1 MGKFGKISVIN
12 LIFLKIFMHNFYFLW
27 TFWDSNIF
35 IFLYASSIC
44 WTAREGG
51 QVPGLRTVQR
61 VQSRDPLPPPPPPR
75 APPGPGPWL
84 ISIPHISYVSKLNI
98 NDGNSNYSQCYL
110 RITHYLIVSVSSS
123 IPNNGVK
130 GQRIRIISHRC
141 VKLVGPFSTIYRNV
155 MATLFMGFHHTRIQT
170 WIGPT
175 NPTLIVWLTL
185 NLIVHDGNIIWLWI
199 FEETSFWNLWGS
211 NCIFIDV
218 F

>member
-1 MGKFGKISVIN
+1 MVFFLHFFFLVTWESLGKYICYKFNFLS
-12 LIFLKIFMHNFYFLW
+12 LKIFMHNFYFLW

-141 VKLVGPFSTIYRNV
+141 VKLVLGRSI
-155 MATLFMGFHHTRIQT
+155 FHHI
-170 WIGPT
+170 P
-175 NPTLIVWLTL
+175 
-185 NLIVHDGNIIWLWI
+185 
-199 FEETSFWNLWGS
+199 
-211 NCIFIDV
+211 
-218 F
+218 